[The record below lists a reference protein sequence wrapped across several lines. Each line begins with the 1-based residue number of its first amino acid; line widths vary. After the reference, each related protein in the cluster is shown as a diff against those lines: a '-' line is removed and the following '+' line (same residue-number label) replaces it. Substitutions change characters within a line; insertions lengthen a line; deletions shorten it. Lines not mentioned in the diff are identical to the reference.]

1 MELPSSFSGSIRFDL
16 FHVDLP
22 AFTPA
27 RLFFQTFSSSVSE
40 GKRGCD
46 CGGIEAFSDDL
57 IRNHPRE
64 NSLLCVL
71 SGVIFALCYFRVA
84 HIYILVDF
92 LLVGLDIAYIIAI
105 GKFLPKGIANQV
117 IHNRLSFLLVR
128 PMIKFSDLLFDFY
141 Q

>member
-22 AFTPA
+22 A
-27 RLFFQTFSSSVSE
+27 RLFFKLSPPRCPKKKE
-40 GKRGCD
+40 D
-46 CGGIEAFSDDL
+46 GGFEAFSDDL

-64 NSLLCVL
+64 NSRLCVL

-92 LLVGLDIAYIIAI
+92 LLVGLDIVYIIAI
-105 GKFLPKGIANQV
+105 GKFL
-117 IHNRLSFLLVR
+117 R
-128 PMIKFSDLLFDFY
+128 
-141 Q
+141 

>member
-1 MELPSSFSGSIRFDL
+1 M
-16 FHVDLP
+16 
-22 AFTPA
+22 
-27 RLFFQTFSSSVSE
+27 
-40 GKRGCD
+40 
-46 CGGIEAFSDDL
+46 

-117 IHNRLSFLLVR
+117 R
-128 PMIKFSDLLFDFY
+128 FSENSKSYTESSSSLEKPSRT
-141 Q
+141 

>member
-1 MELPSSFSGSIRFDL
+1 MCVLSGVIFALCYFRVAHIYIL
-16 FHVDLP
+16 VDFLLVGLDI
-22 AFTPA
+22 AYIIA
-27 RLFFQTFSSSVSE
+27 I
-40 GKRGCD
+40 GK
-46 CGGIEAFSDDL
+46 FL

>member
-46 CGGIEAFSDDL
+46 RGSIEAFSDDL
-57 IRNHPRE
+57 IRTHPRE

-71 SGVIFALCYFRVA
+71 SGVIALCYFRVA

-105 GKFLPKGIANQV
+105 GKFLPKGIADQI
-117 IHNRLSFLLVR
+117 IHNCLSFLLVR
-128 PMIKFSDLLFDFY
+128 PMVKFSDLLFDFC

>member
-1 MELPSSFSGSIRFDL
+1 M
-16 FHVDLP
+16 
-22 AFTPA
+22 
-27 RLFFQTFSSSVSE
+27 
-40 GKRGCD
+40 
-46 CGGIEAFSDDL
+46 
-57 IRNHPRE
+57 
-64 NSLLCVL
+64 CVL

-117 IHNRLSFLLVR
+117 IDQCFARYPDFLANVELEAKVIATLQKAEDYILHLKEQHR
-128 PMIKFSDLLFDFY
+128 QHLLETTNS

>member
-1 MELPSSFSGSIRFDL
+1 M
-16 FHVDLP
+16 
-22 AFTPA
+22 
-27 RLFFQTFSSSVSE
+27 SE
-40 GKRGCD
+40 GKRGYD
-46 CGGIEAFSDDL
+46 RGSIEAFSDDL

-128 PMIKFSDLLFDFY
+128 PMDEFGNLLFDFC
-141 Q
+141 QQPISNCFFQISDLQHAPH

>member
-27 RLFFQTFSSSVSE
+27 RLFFQTFSSQVSE
-40 GKRGCD
+40 GKRGCNR
-46 CGGIEAFSDDL
+46 GGIEAFSDDL

-92 LLVGLDIAYIIAI
+92 LLVGLDIVYII
-105 GKFLPKGIANQV
+105 
-117 IHNRLSFLLVR
+117 LLHD
-128 PMIKFSDLLFDFY
+128 K
-141 Q
+141 

>member
-1 MELPSSFSGSIRFDL
+1 M
-16 FHVDLP
+16 
-22 AFTPA
+22 
-27 RLFFQTFSSSVSE
+27 SE
-40 GKRGCD
+40 GKRVCD
-46 CGGIEAFSDDL
+46 CGSIEAFSDDL

-128 PMIKFSDLLFDFY
+128 PMVEFGNLLFDFC
-141 Q
+141 QQVHRHLLDRFNFLLREVLRKQQIVH